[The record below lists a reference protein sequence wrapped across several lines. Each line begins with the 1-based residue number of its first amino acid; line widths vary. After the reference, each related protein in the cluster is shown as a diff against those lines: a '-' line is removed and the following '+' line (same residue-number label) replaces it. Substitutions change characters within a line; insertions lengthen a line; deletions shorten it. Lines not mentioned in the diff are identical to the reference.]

1 MCSIKMGKLLLLTS
15 YRIIKEMNIREK
27 SYYRFKK
34 FTRFLKEKKLYG
46 RFKKKVISVCTRQN
60 KMILFA
66 QPYDLDTNI
75 IETHYMIYYQ
85 FHDKEEYREFYEMYE
100 FAMVN
105 DNSRAYYE
113 NYQNAIKEW
122 RKIVISEKL

>member
-1 MCSIKMGKLLLLTS
+1 MNND
-15 YRIIKEMNIREK
+15 KEMNIREK

-46 RFKKKVISVCTRQN
+46 KFKKKVISVCTRKN
-60 KMILFA
+60 KIILFA

-75 IETHYMIYYQ
+75 IETNYMIYAY
-85 FHDKEEYREFYEMYE
+85 FHDNEEYREFYEMYE

-122 RKIVISEKL
+122 RRVVTSENL

>member
-1 MCSIKMGKLLLLTS
+1 MNNN
-15 YRIIKEMNIREK
+15 KEMDIREK
-27 SYYRFKK
+27 SYYRFEK

-46 RFKKKVISVCTRQN
+46 KFKKKIISVCTRQY
-60 KMILFA
+60 KIILFT
-66 QPYDLDTNI
+66 PSYDYSDTNI
-75 IETHYMIYYQ
+75 IEKNYMIYAY
-85 FHDKEEYREFYEMYE
+85 FHDKEEYRDFYEEYE

>member
-1 MCSIKMGKLLLLTS
+1 MGRLLLLTS

-66 QPYDLDTNI
+66 QPYNYETDI

-113 NYQNAIKEW
+113 IYQNAIKEW

>member
-1 MCSIKMGKLLLLTS
+1 MNNNKKMD
-15 YRIIKEMNIREK
+15 IREK

-46 RFKKKVISVCTRQN
+46 KFKKKVISICTKQN
-60 KMILFA
+60 KIILFT
-66 QPYDLDTNI
+66 PSYDYSDTNI
-75 IETHYMIYYQ
+75 IETHYMVYYQ
-85 FHDKEEYREFYEMYE
+85 FHDKEAYREFYEMYE

>member
-1 MCSIKMGKLLLLTS
+1 MGKLLLLTS

-34 FTRFLKEKKLYG
+34 FTRFLKEKKLYWK
-46 RFKKKVISVCTRQN
+46 FKKKVISVCTRQN
-60 KMILFA
+60 KIILFT
-66 QPYDLDTNI
+66 PSYDSDTNI
-75 IETHYMIYYQ
+75 IETNYMIYYQ
-85 FHDKEEYREFYEMYE
+85 FHDKEEYREFYKMYE

-122 RKIVISEKL
+122 RKIVTSENL

>member
-15 YRIIKEMNIREK
+15 YRIIKEINIREK

-46 RFKKKVISVCTRQN
+46 KFKKKVISVCTRQN

>member
-15 YRIIKEMNIREK
+15 YRIIKKMDIREK

-46 RFKKKVISVCTRQN
+46 KFKKKVISVCTRQN
-60 KMILFA
+60 RIILFT
-66 QPYDLDTNI
+66 PSYDSDTNI
-75 IETHYMIYYQ
+75 IETNYMIYYQ

>member
-1 MCSIKMGKLLLLTS
+1 MCSIKMVKLLLLTS
-15 YRIIKEMNIREK
+15 YRIIKKMDIREK
-27 SYYRFKK
+27 SYYRFEK

-46 RFKKKVISVCTRQN
+46 KFKKKVISVCTRQN
-60 KMILFA
+60 RIILFT
-66 QPYDLDTNI
+66 PSYDSDTNI
-75 IETHYMIYYQ
+75 IETNYMIYYQ

>member
-1 MCSIKMGKLLLLTS
+1 
-15 YRIIKEMNIREK
+15 MNIREK

-66 QPYDLDTNI
+66 QPYDSDTNI

-85 FHDKEEYREFYEMYE
+85 FHDKEEYRNFYEEYE
-100 FAMVN
+100 FSMVN

>member
-1 MCSIKMGKLLLLTS
+1 MGKLLLLTS

-113 NYQNAIKEW
+113 NYKNAIKEW

>member
-1 MCSIKMGKLLLLTS
+1 
-15 YRIIKEMNIREK
+15 MNIREK

-46 RFKKKVISVCTRQN
+46 KFKKKVISVCTKQN
-60 KMILFA
+60 KIILFA

-75 IETHYMIYYQ
+75 IETNYMIYYQ
-85 FHDKEEYREFYEMYE
+85 FHDKEEYRKFYEMYE

-113 NYQNAIKEW
+113 NYQNTIKEW
-122 RKIVISEKL
+122 RKIVISENL

>member
-1 MCSIKMGKLLLLTS
+1 MD
-15 YRIIKEMNIREK
+15 IREK
-27 SYYRFKK
+27 SYYRFEK

-46 RFKKKVISVCTRQN
+46 KFKKKVISVCAQQN
-60 KMILFA
+60 KIILFT
-66 QPYDLDTNI
+66 PSYNYETNI
-75 IETHYMIYYQ
+75 IETNYMIYEY

-113 NYQNAIKEW
+113 NYQNAIEEW
-122 RKIVISEKL
+122 RKLVKSENL

>member
-1 MCSIKMGKLLLLTS
+1 MDKLLLLTS
-15 YRIIKEMNIREK
+15 YRIIKKMDIREK

-34 FTRFLKEKKLYG
+34 FTRFIKEKKLYG
-46 RFKKKVISVCTRQN
+46 KFKKKVISVCTRQN
-60 KMILFA
+60 RIILFT
-66 QPYDLDTNI
+66 PSYDSDTNI
-75 IETHYMIYYQ
+75 IETNYMIYYQ

>member
-1 MCSIKMGKLLLLTS
+1 MD
-15 YRIIKEMNIREK
+15 IREK
-27 SYYRFKK
+27 ANYRFKK

-46 RFKKKVISVCTRQN
+46 KFKKKVISICTKQN
-60 KMILFA
+60 QIILFT
-66 QPYDLDTNI
+66 PSYNYETDI
-75 IETHYMIYYQ
+75 IETHYMVYYQ
-85 FHDKEEYREFYEMYE
+85 FHDKEEFRKFYEMYE

>member
-1 MCSIKMGKLLLLTS
+1 MNNN
-15 YRIIKEMNIREK
+15 KEMNIREK

-46 RFKKKVISVCTRQN
+46 KFKKKVISVCTQQN
-60 KMILFA
+60 KIILFT
-66 QPYDLDTNI
+66 PSYNDDTNI
-75 IETHYMIYYQ
+75 IETNYMIYYQ

-122 RKIVISEKL
+122 RKIVISENL

>member
-15 YRIIKEMNIREK
+15 YRIIKKMDIREK

-122 RKIVISEKL
+122 RKIVISENL

>member
-1 MCSIKMGKLLLLTS
+1 MNNN
-15 YRIIKEMNIREK
+15 KEMNIREK

-66 QPYDLDTNI
+66 QPYDSDTNI
-75 IETHYMIYYQ
+75 IETNYMIYYQ

>member
-1 MCSIKMGKLLLLTS
+1 MDKLLLLTS
-15 YRIIKEMNIREK
+15 YRIIKKMDIREK

-46 RFKKKVISVCTRQN
+46 KFKKKVISVCTRQN
-60 KMILFA
+60 RIILFT
-66 QPYDLDTNI
+66 PSYDSDTNI
-75 IETHYMIYYQ
+75 IETNYMIYYQ

>member
-1 MCSIKMGKLLLLTS
+1 MGKLLLLTS

>member
-1 MCSIKMGKLLLLTS
+1 MNND
-15 YRIIKEMNIREK
+15 KEMNIREK

-66 QPYDLDTNI
+66 QPYDSDTNI
-75 IETHYMIYYQ
+75 IETHYMI
-85 FHDKEEYREFYEMYE
+85 KKNIE
-100 FAMVN
+100 
-105 DNSRAYYE
+105 NSMKCT
-113 NYQNAIKEW
+113 NSQW
-122 RKIVISEKL
+122 

>member
-1 MCSIKMGKLLLLTS
+1 MNNN
-15 YRIIKEMNIREK
+15 KEMDIREK
-27 SYYRFKK
+27 ADYRFEK

-46 RFKKKVISVCTRQN
+46 KFKKKVISVCTRQN
-60 KMILFA
+60 KIILFT
-66 QPYDLDTNI
+66 PSYDYSDTNI
-75 IETHYMIYYQ
+75 IEKNYMIYAY
-85 FHDKEEYREFYEMYE
+85 FHDKEEYRDFYEEYE

-122 RKIVISEKL
+122 RRVVTSENL

>member
-1 MCSIKMGKLLLLTS
+1 MNNNNKKMD
-15 YRIIKEMNIREK
+15 IREK
-27 SYYRFKK
+27 ANYRFEK

-46 RFKKKVISVCTRQN
+46 KFKKKVISVCTIQN
-60 KMILFA
+60 RIILFT
-66 QPYDLDTNI
+66 PSYDSDTNI
-75 IETHYMIYYQ
+75 IETHYMIYAY
-85 FHDKEEYREFYEMYE
+85 FHDKEEYRDFYEEYE

-122 RKIVISEKL
+122 RKIVISENL

>member
-1 MCSIKMGKLLLLTS
+1 MDKLLLLTS
-15 YRIIKEMNIREK
+15 YRIIKKMDIKEK
-27 SYYRFKK
+27 SYYRFEK

-46 RFKKKVISVCTRQN
+46 KFKKKVISVCTRQN
-60 KMILFA
+60 KIILFT
-66 QPYDLDTNI
+66 PSYDSDTNI
-75 IETHYMIYYQ
+75 IETNYMVYYQ